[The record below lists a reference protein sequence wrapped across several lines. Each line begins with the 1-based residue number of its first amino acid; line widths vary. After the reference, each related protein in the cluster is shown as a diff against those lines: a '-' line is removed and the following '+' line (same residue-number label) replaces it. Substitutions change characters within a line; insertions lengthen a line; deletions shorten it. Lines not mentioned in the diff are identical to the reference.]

1 MIAVDTSAIIA
12 ILHREPESDKLAAA
26 LYGAQRCM
34 IGAPTLF
41 EMHQVMGGRHG
52 KAGIEVADDFLVD
65 AGIETVSWT
74 AEMVRLATEAFM
86 RFGKGQGHPAQLNFG
101 DCMAYA
107 VAKSLDAPLLFKGD
121 DFLQTDIRSALKA

>member
-12 ILHREPESDKLAAA
+12 ILHREPEADALAAA
-26 LYGAQRCM
+26 LYGAQRRL

-52 KAGIEVADDFLVD
+52 KAGIKVADDFLTG
-65 AGIETVSWT
+65 AGIETLDWT
-74 AEMVRLATEAFM
+74 AQMARLATDAFM

-107 VAKSLDAPLLFKGD
+107 VAKSLDVPLLFKGD
-121 DFLQTDIRSALKA
+121 DFAKTDIRSALEA